1 MKRTERH
8 HLKENELA
16 QRLTAATEF
25 VESNRQQLM
34 TIVGGIVV
42 VALIAGGIYAWRART
57 DSRGQDLLADAMTTL
72 NARVVPA
79 TPATA
84 TTPGELPAAASMGA
98 LGTYS
103 SQEAKLTAALPKLKA
118 AADAF
123 PDSPAGITA
132 RYHYA
137 GTLAA
142 LGRHQDAIAAFD
154 EVTAKAGGS
163 IYGRMATLGKADT
176 QTKAGQLD
184 QAITSWKSLV
194 DQKDASIPEDAI
206 LMELAK
212 AYQAKGNVEE
222 ARKTFTQL
230 VDQHPTS
237 PYVAEARAELEL
249 LKS

>member
-16 QRLTAATEF
+16 QTIASAADF
-25 VESNRQQLM
+25 VESNKQRM
-34 TIVGGIVV
+34 ISGAAAVVV
-42 VALIAGGIYAWRART
+42 VALIGGGIYAYTSRT
-57 DSRGQDLLADAMTTL
+57 DTRGQDLLAAAMTAL
-72 NARVVPA
+72 NAPVVPA

-98 LGTYS
+98 IGSYAT
-103 SQEAKLTAALPKLKA
+103 QEAKLNAALPKLKA

-142 LGRHQDAIAAFD
+142 LGRHAEAVQAFD
-154 EVTAKAGGS
+154 DVSARAGDTL
-163 IYGRMATLGKADT
+163 YGRMAVLGKADT
-176 QTKAGQLD
+176 QAKAGQLD
-184 QAITSWKSLV
+184 QAIATWKGLV
-194 DQKDASIPEDAI
+194 DKKDATMPEDAL
-206 LMELAK
+206 LMELGR
-212 AYQAKGNVEE
+212 AYQAKGSVEE
-222 ARKTFTQL
+222 ARKTYTLL
-230 VDQHPTS
+230 VEQHPTS
-237 PYVAEARAELEL
+237 TYAAEARAVLES